1 MFLDRRV
8 ADAEVQRR
16 YLNMC
21 PQMDVYYTAS
31 PCSLSLKRLPAL
43 TLTLG
48 LELVGGLI
56 IDQLHKVRPLRS
68 RGLAS

>member
-8 ADAEVQRR
+8 ADAEVQI
-16 YLNMC
+16 YLNISL
-21 PQMDVYYTAS
+21 QMDVYYTAS

-68 RGLAS
+68 RGLPW

>member
-1 MFLDRRV
+1 
-8 ADAEVQRR
+8 
-16 YLNMC
+16 
-21 PQMDVYYTAS
+21 MDVYYTAS

-56 IDQLHKVRPLRS
+56 IDQLHKVRPLSEVTGSCIVRSLNS
-68 RGLAS
+68 RGEVINNN

>member
-1 MFLDRRV
+1 MQRCRFLNIC
-8 ADAEVQRR
+8 
-16 YLNMC
+16 L
-21 PQMDVYYTAS
+21 QMDVYYTAS

-56 IDQLHKVRPLRS
+56 IDQLHKVRPQRS
-68 RGLAS
+68 RGLPW